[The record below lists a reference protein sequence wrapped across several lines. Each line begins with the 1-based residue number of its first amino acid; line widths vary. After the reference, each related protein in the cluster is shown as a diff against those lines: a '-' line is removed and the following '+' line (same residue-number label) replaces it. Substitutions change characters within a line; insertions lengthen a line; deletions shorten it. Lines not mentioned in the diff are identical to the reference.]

1 MSKLFFLFVF
11 LLAIKNI
18 FTQYIIS
25 LSPYQYKSKKIFN
38 EYLQILKSDGD
49 ENLNLKII
57 DKNNISLTFN
67 SLLPNKNI
75 KPYIDYDKKNC
86 LIFAPFA
93 ITFQFSFEF
102 EKNITEPTIEGD
114 MHYNLY
120 YIYLNQSVKDFN
132 PIFNVILKEK
142 TSKNDSNY
150 NFIFFTGETNV
161 KDVILEI
168 LNKHFFLKY
177 RKLFEKTIIDIFKN
191 KINKEYNDSLPIK
204 LSKFFFPNKSCKIGL
219 KFVKFPEMNNK
230 ESIMTFFSG
239 NLDDSNL
246 EYVTNNMSEE
256 FKKFNEFQQTKKK
269 FFIDYSLIQK
279 IISNYYS
286 EYEFEIVNDKIMFSL
301 QDNFFDVKNWLDLIN
316 NTSSVNKIL
325 LFFKIQNLTLNK
337 ETNLKTK
344 FEMIIK
350 NDEKTILS
358 NFTIEVSFNMKA
370 ELKNTCSI
378 NICASGY
385 EIINK
390 NEANKTLKLAIEKM
404 EIILQKSYHNI
415 CLFEEGINFEK
426 EFIYIDEYYFDN
438 TGIYLTGED
447 KRD

>member
-11 LLAIKNI
+11 LLTIKNI

-38 EYLQILKSDGD
+38 EYLQILKSDAD

-57 DKNNISLTFN
+57 DKNNISLNFY

-93 ITFQFSFEF
+93 VTFQFYFEL
-102 EKNITEPTIEGD
+102 EKNATDFSIEGNIY
-114 MHYNLY
+114 YNLY

-132 PIFNVILKEK
+132 PIFNLILKEK

-150 NFIFFTGETNV
+150 KIILYNGDSNI
-161 KDVILEI
+161 KDIILEI

-177 RKLFEKTIIDIFKN
+177 RELFEKTIIDIFKN
-191 KINKEYNDSLPIK
+191 KINKEYNDSIHIK
-204 LSKFFFPNKSCKIGL
+204 LSEFFFPNKSYKIGL

-239 NLDDSNL
+239 NLDDSNI
-246 EYVTNNMSEE
+246 EYVSNNMSEE

-279 IISNYYS
+279 IISNYS
-286 EYEFEIVNDKIMFSL
+286 EYEFEIVNDKLMFSL

-325 LFFKIQNLTLNK
+325 LFFKIKNLTLNN
-337 ETNLKTK
+337 ETNLETN

-350 NDEKTILS
+350 NDEQKILN
-358 NFTIEVSFNMKA
+358 NFPIQVFFNMKA

-390 NEANKTLKLAIEKM
+390 SPANETLKLVIEKM

-426 EFIYIDEYYFDN
+426 EFIYIDEYYFDK